1 MFRTSDAR
9 VFFASF
15 LMLALAACSGGN
27 SGGSMPSTRGGT
39 APAGNGT
46 ATATMTITIPR
57 GTGTTS
63 NSRGTQSVRPTY
75 ISTNTQ
81 SMSITI
87 NGGTA
92 LDFGLT
98 NTSPGCSGTGSSTTC
113 TISVAAPIGT
123 GETWD
128 FALYSSTDESGTPL
142 SIDSETGI
150 TITAGVSN
158 NLGPYTLNPVVGS
171 YSVAWASTPSFTVD
185 AGSTGT
191 IDLKVEDPS
200 GATILSPGTY
210 ETSGGSTV
218 TFRLS
223 DGLPNSAPFNDTSWS
238 YALSFGTG
246 NSTQPA
252 TAARAVK
259 PQTPVT
265 VSESNQ
271 ISVAYGGLS
280 VPATNFYVN
289 DDQSIQTENATYVS
303 EGALLGTPALTAT
316 CQENTTDTCTNGTT
330 NTAATVSFVSGGT
343 VSFVSGGAVSS
354 INGGDTAPLT
364 TSGGDTAT
372 LAPSEPGWTDSP
384 YNQAFSTSA
393 NTCTG
398 GSGGSTLSGSS
409 PWTLTANTGDNPGT
423 CSVTFEDSATLG
435 QTVTANASYT
445 YTSVI
450 IEKTHSRP

>member
-303 EGALLGTPALTAT
+303 EGALLGTPSLSVT
-316 CQENTTDTCTNGTT
+316 CNEVADACTSGTPS
-330 NTAATVSFVSGGT
+330 TVSF
-343 VSFVSGGAVSS
+343 
-354 INGGDTAPLT
+354 INGGDTASLT
-364 TSGGDTAT
+364 
-372 LAPSEPGWTDSP
+372 PSEPGWTDAP
-384 YNQAFSTSA
+384 YEQAFSTSA